1 MSRTLTG
8 TRLLVTGINYTPE
21 PTGIAPYTAGMV
33 DGLAGRGVLARV
45 LTTFPHYPQWRT
57 LPGWEGRSRRDREGT
72 TEVTRFRPRLPS
84 RPGLVSRALFELHFG
99 LRSVSAAWRRPDVVL
114 TVSPALFASA
124 LSVLRARLSRV
135 PSVVWVQDIYS
146 LGVQQTGHG
155 GPAARL
161 LAAVEGGVLR
171 RADRVVVIHERFARF
186 LQEHL
191 SVPAEKI
198 AVVRNWSHVQEPV
211 DVDRA
216 AVRARLGWGEDDV
229 VVLHAGN
236 MGAKQGLENVVEA
249 SRVAAARHS
258 RVLFVLMGD
267 GNQRAEL
274 EAMGGNPRLQ
284 IMDPVPGD
292 EFGAT
297 LASADVLLVNERP
310 GLTEMSVPSKLTS
323 YFSTG
328 LPVLA
333 ATDASS
339 TTAEELALA
348 GAGVRVDAATPDG
361 LLEAAE
367 SLAADPGRARRLGQA
382 GGLFRTQVLSFAA
395 AVDDFAEVLGA
406 LRP

>member
-1 MSRTLTG
+1 MTGALTG
-8 TRLLVTGINYTPE
+8 TRLLVTGINYSPE

-33 DGLAGRGVLARV
+33 DGLAGQGVLARV

-57 LPGWEGRSRRDREGT
+57 LPGWDGRSQRERSGSA
-72 TEVTRFRPRLPS
+72 EVTRFRPRLPS
-84 RPGLVSRALFELHFG
+84 RPGLVPRALFELHFG
-99 LRSVSAAWRRPDVVL
+99 LRSVTAAWRRPDVVV

-124 LSVLRARLSRV
+124 WSVLRARLSRV

-186 LQEHL
+186 LEDHL
-191 SVPAEKI
+191 SVPADKV
-198 AVVRNWSHVQEPV
+198 AVVRNWSHVSEPV
-211 DVDRA
+211 DVDRP
-216 AVRARLGWGEDDV
+216 AVRARRGWAEDDV

-249 SRVAAARHS
+249 SRVAASRGS
-258 RVLFVLMGD
+258 RVRFVLMGD

-284 IMDPVPGD
+284 IIDPVPGE
-292 EFGAT
+292 EFTAT

-333 ATDASS
+333 ATDVSS

-348 GAGVRVDAATPDG
+348 GAGVRVDAAAPQA

-367 SLAADPGRARRLGQA
+367 SLAADPERARRLGQA
-382 GGLFRTQVLSFAA
+382 GVVFRTQVLSVEA
-395 AVDDFAEVLGA
+395 AVAGFAEVLIA
-406 LRP
+406 LRR